1 VGEVTK
7 CIQDP
12 IAVDARQLLLFVWAL
27 SCAQAIGTRRYREA
41 TAQDKIRKLQ
51 EALMH
56 SA

>member
-1 VGEVTK
+1 MGEVTK